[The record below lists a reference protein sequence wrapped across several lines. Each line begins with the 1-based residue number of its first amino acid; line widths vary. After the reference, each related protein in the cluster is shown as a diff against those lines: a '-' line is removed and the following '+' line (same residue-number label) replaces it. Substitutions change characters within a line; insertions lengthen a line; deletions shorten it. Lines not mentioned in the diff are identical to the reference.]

1 MVKTIHKAAGA
12 EGAIRLAAIWSLL
25 VAGLTGPL
33 QAGTIRHDR
42 SDANYTWLAADPNYA
57 AVGCFPSSGGGVY
70 GSGAL
75 IANNYVLTAAHV
87 TSLAGP
93 TWDFKLNGTTYHGA
107 WTQDPNW
114 TTGDFDH
121 DIAVVRLN
129 ELVLNVTPASPYT
142 GIAELTRTATIVG
155 YGLTGTGLTGYVA
168 GTAGT
173 KRAGNN
179 TIDSVSAYTMAADF
193 DSPTDA
199 NVNAMGSST
208 PLNLEYMAAPGDSGG
223 PVFINLGGIWIAGI
237 TTGLSGTA
245 KYGDTMTMTR
255 VSAFKTWITDATST
269 SYTVR
274 WVADSN
280 AFNSSGNWQATRNGG
295 TVNFVPGPADVAV
308 FDSNGARTVTWPA
321 GNVTNDQLNVRRGDV
336 TFDLSGRTYAL
347 KNISTSTPSVVVGG
361 SGPASLTITHG
372 TLSSSYG
379 FIGPFGLDNAQ
390 VTVSGS
396 GAAWSSSASVYVGGS
411 SSAAGG
417 TGLLAVGSGATM
429 SVSGTVKVWPGGT
442 VRLDGGSLSA
452 GQLVLAGGRLEGA
465 GAISSSIVANTDT
478 IDVSSGSM
486 TLSGQLSISSGATLT
501 KTGAGTLIVNSWQSH
516 GTGSKLAAG
525 GGVVD
530 MGSDAGSDANRLYN
544 LTVNV
549 GGSGRVNFGAGQ
561 HLSALNVNQ
570 GIASVSAG
578 GNKVVLTKSVSVD
591 TNSSVFDIT
600 DNYLVVKHDGN
611 SPLNQVTSLIK
622 AGRGS
627 GTWTG
632 NGITSSTIDPALQA
646 IGVVDNRLTHY
657 PTFGGASV
665 DGNSILVRATYGGDA
680 DLNGTV
686 DFLDY
691 GAIDYAYAYNHPDQG
706 PPPATPM
713 TGWQNGDF
721 DYDGEITFLDYGFID
736 FVYATLNPEGGGVSG
751 AAGAVPEPA
760 AVVLLGLGLGALVS
774 RRRPPATFMR

>member
-12 EGAIRLAAIWSLL
+12 ENAIRLAAMWSLL
-25 VAGLTGPL
+25 VAGLTGPVE
-33 QAGTIRHDR
+33 AGTIRHDR
-42 SDANYTWLAADPNYA
+42 SDGNYTWLAADPNYA

-93 TWDFKLNGTTYHGA
+93 TWDFKLNGTTYRGA
-107 WTQDPNW
+107 WSQDPNW

-121 DIAVVRLN
+121 DIAVVRLK
-129 ELVLNVTPASPYT
+129 ELVLDVTPASPYT

-155 YGLTGTGLTGYVA
+155 YGLTGTGLTGHVA

-199 NVNAMGSST
+199 NVNAMGSGT

-223 PVFINLGGIWIAGI
+223 PVFINLGGIRIAGI
-237 TTGLSGTA
+237 TTGLSGAA
-245 KYGDTMTMTR
+245 KYGDTVTMTR

-280 AFNSSGNWQATRNGG
+280 AFNSSGNWQATRNGE

-308 FDSNGARTVTWPA
+308 FDSNGSRTVTWPA

-336 TFDLSGRTYAL
+336 TFDLSGWTYAL
-347 KNISTSTPSVVVGG
+347 KNTSTSTPSVVVGG
-361 SGPASLTITHG
+361 SDLGASLTITHG

-379 FIGPFGLDNAQ
+379 FIGPNGLDNAQ

-396 GAAWSSSASVYVGGS
+396 GTAWSNSASVYVGGS
-411 SSAAGG
+411 NSAAGG
-417 TGLLAVGSGATM
+417 TGVLTVGPGATM

-465 GAISSSIVANTDT
+465 GAISSSIVVNTDT

-501 KTGAGTLIVNSWQSH
+501 KTGAGTLIVNSSQSH
-516 GTGSKLAAG
+516 GTGSTLAAG
-525 GGVVD
+525 GGVVE
-530 MGSDAGSDANRLYN
+530 MGSDAGGDPNHLVYN

-627 GTWTG
+627 ETWTG
-632 NGITSSTIDPALQA
+632 NGITSSIIDPALQA

-657 PTFGGASV
+657 TTFGGAAV
-665 DGNSILVRATYGGDA
+665 DDNSILVRATYEGDA
-680 DLNGTV
+680 DLSGAV

-691 GAIDYAYAYNHPDQG
+691 GAINFAYATNNPESG
-706 PPPATPM
+706 PPPEVPM

-721 DYDGEITFLDYGFID
+721 DYDGDITFLDYGWINFT
-736 FVYATLNPEGGGVSG
+736 YASTHPELGGMPAV
-751 AAGAVPEPA
+751 AAVPEPA
-760 AVVLLGLGLGALVS
+760 AVVLLGLGFGALVS
-774 RRRPPATFMR
+774 RRRGLSSR